1 MTSGQ
6 LLHHEQEL
14 IGIEEMSNCCNVSVN
29 NEPTNK
35 FFSRWSKRYAKRFRK
50 GGLEKTQKYILE
62 GVRKEP
68 VMAKKILD
76 IGCGVGSLHL
86 TLLKE
91 GAATATGVEVSEGMI
106 SQAKKFAEDFALQD
120 RTSYVLGDFVRV
132 APSLQEADVTILDKV
147 VCCYE
152 DYDALISASTAKTSS
167 IYALSHPRQTILMEF
182 VFKLQISV
190 DKLIRATFHP
200 FWHDWTAIH
209 RLILTKNFELI
220 YSNSTIAWQVLVY
233 RRIR

>member
-1 MTSGQ
+1 
-6 LLHHEQEL
+6 
-14 IGIEEMSNCCNVSVN
+14 MSSCCSVPVD

-35 FFSRWSKRYAKRFRK
+35 FFSRWAKRYAKRFRK
-50 GGLEKTQKYILE
+50 GGLEKTQRYILE
-62 GVRKEP
+62 GIRKEP
-68 VMAKKILD
+68 VTARRILD

-91 GAATATGVEVSEGMI
+91 GAATATGVEISEGMI
-106 SQAKKFAEDFALQD
+106 SQAKKFAEDFRLQD
-120 RTSYVLGDFVRV
+120 RTNYVVGDFVRE
-132 APSLQEADVTILDKV
+132 APAVQEADLTMLDKV

-152 DYDALISASTAKTSS
+152 DYDALISTSTAKTRS
-167 IYALSHPRQTILMEF
+167 IYALSHPRQNILVEF
-182 VFKLQISV
+182 VFKLQIFFA
-190 DKLIRATFHP
+190 KLFRSAFHP
-200 FWHDWTAIH
+200 FWHDWSAIH

>member
-1 MTSGQ
+1 
-6 LLHHEQEL
+6 
-14 IGIEEMSNCCNVSVN
+14 MSSCCGVSVD

-50 GGLEKTQKYILE
+50 GGLEKTQRYILE
-62 GVRKEP
+62 GIRKEP
-68 VMAKKILD
+68 VTARRILD

-91 GAATATGVEVSEGMI
+91 GAATATGVEISEGMI
-106 SQAKKFAEDFALQD
+106 SQAKKFAEDFQLQD
-120 RTSYVLGDFVRV
+120 RTNYVVGDFVRE
-132 APSLQEADVTILDKV
+132 APSVQEADLTILDKV

-152 DYDALISASTAKTSS
+152 DYDALITASTSKTRA
-167 IYALSHPRQTILMEF
+167 IYALSHPRQNILVES
-182 VFKLQISV
+182 VFKLQIFFA
-190 DKLIRATFHP
+190 KLFRSAFHP

-233 RRIR
+233 RRIH

>member
-1 MTSGQ
+1 
-6 LLHHEQEL
+6 
-14 IGIEEMSNCCNVSVN
+14 MSCCCDVSVD
-29 NEPTNK
+29 NEPMNK
-35 FFSRWSKRYAKRFRK
+35 FFSRWSKRYAKRFQK
-50 GGLEKTQKYILE
+50 GGLDKAQRYILE
-62 GVRKEP
+62 GVRKDP
-68 VMAKKILD
+68 VTARRILD

-106 SQAKKFAEDFALQD
+106 SQAKKFAKDFRLQD
-120 RTSYVLGDFVRV
+120 RTSYVLGDFVHE
-132 APSLQEADVTILDKV
+132 APSLEEADVTMLDKV

-167 IYALSHPRQTILMEF
+167 IYAFSHPRQNIVMEF
-182 VFKLQISV
+182 VFKLQIFV
-190 DKLIRATFHP
+190 DKLIRTAFHP

-209 RLILTKNFELI
+209 KLILSKNFELI

-233 RRIR
+233 RRIH